1 MKSLPPYTQPVIPPL
16 PKNQNLKSQKGTYRI
31 ISDKP
36 FTELEKIRFYQGI
49 QVINNKSLVI
59 KEYLLPEG
67 EFNDKE
73 VNERKD
79 KFEELTNVNLKNK
92 GGQDFRLVVPYD
104 AIAPRDERRCYL
116 ITQPI
121 NNAITLREYLK
132 QLNSPL
138 NSKQVR
144 EVLKQVLQTLWFLH
158 TQKVRL
164 PNGEVLYGL
173 AHGNLSLDS
182 LLIVTHNQQFFI
194 YLCDLALWEDL
205 FKSPTAK
212 ITVHSP
218 EQDLQDL
225 GRLSLYLLWGAD
237 QHPDNG
243 KPIDYKNE
251 QHWSQ
256 VQDITLNIFIRRLL
270 GIDTPFTDPREALHT
285 LLVTESQSETQ
296 KAEQPIIQELE
307 SEIKPAKTTIN
318 LLKVIL
324 ICLSLGFLGSLTFR
338 LVWSQISTAAAEIS
352 GNKTSQTAYS
362 LIKDVT
368 DVPTGKFQYTSA
380 KSEGT
385 WGYLMTTPGLLSPN
399 NKFDK
404 VLRERGMKL
413 QLNYKSVNSLNEALN
428 QIEKKKVDFFITQHA
443 GNFGLPLQD
452 KQLTSETIAYEGI
465 VIFVPFSDSQREGS
479 IPQGLNGKISLEQL
493 RRLYSGQITNWK
505 ELDNKLPDLPV
516 KLYIPIEKAVV
527 QRFKEIIFKNYPL
540 EAERFQ
546 RLIDQKIIT
555 EQETI
560 NTLRSNILADF
571 ENRKNGG
578 VGFGLLSKVY
588 NQCSV
593 YPLSVGEKGK
603 EVQPLVQNNGEDI
616 NPKLDLCND
625 KGSYKPN
632 AEAFSQQRYLFVSPI
647 AVVYPD
653 DAIRSQAGKSFAKIL
668 KTDEGQKLLEET
680 GLIPQ
685 NKK

>member
-1 MKSLPPYTQPVIPPL
+1 MKSLPPSAKSAIPPL
-16 PKNQNLKSQKGTYRI
+16 PKNQTLKSQKGTYRI
-31 ISDKP
+31 ISNVP
-36 FTELEKIRFYQGI
+36 FTELEKVRFYQGVQI
-49 QVINNKSLVI
+49 VSHKSLVI

-67 EFNDKE
+67 EFNNTEVSDRKE
-73 VNERKD
+73 
-79 KFEELTNVNLKNK
+79 KFEQLISINLKQK
-92 GGQDFRLVVPYD
+92 GGQDFRLVIPYD

-116 ITQPI
+116 INEPI

-138 NSKQVR
+138 TSKQVR

-164 PNGEVLYGL
+164 PNGQVLYGL

-182 LLIVTHNQQFFI
+182 LLIVTNNHQFFI
-194 YLCDLALWEDL
+194 YLCDLAIWEDL
-205 FKSPTAK
+205 FQSPTAK
-212 ITVHSP
+212 ITTHSP

-225 GRLSLYLLWGAD
+225 GKLSLYLLWGAD
-237 QHPDNG
+237 RHPDNG
-243 KPIDYKNE
+243 KPIDHKNE

-256 VQDITLNIFIRRLL
+256 VKDITLKRFIRRIL
-270 GIDTPFTDPREALHT
+270 GMETPFADAREALHT
-285 LLVTESQSETQ
+285 LLATEFQSETQ
-296 KAEQPIIQELE
+296 QAEQLIIQEVE
-307 SEIKPAKTTIN
+307 SEKKPATTTKN

-324 ICLSLGFLGSLTFR
+324 ICLSLGIFGSLSGR
-338 LVWSQISTAAAEIS
+338 LVWSQISTAAEMS
-352 GNKTSQTAYS
+352 DGKTSQTAYS
-362 LIKDVT
+362 LIKDIIN
-368 DVPTGKFQYTSA
+368 VPTGKFQYTSA

-385 WGYLMTTPGLLSPN
+385 WDYLMTTPGLLSPN
-399 NKFDK
+399 EKFGQ
-404 VLRERGMKL
+404 VLSDREIKL
-413 QLNYKSVNSLNEALN
+413 QLSYKSVNSLNEALN
-428 QIEKKKVDFFITQHA
+428 QVENKKINFFITQHA
-443 GNFGLPLQD
+443 SNFGLPLQD
-452 KQLTSETIAYEGI
+452 KQLTSETIAYDGI
-465 VIFVPFSDSQREGS
+465 VIFVPFSDAQRVGS

-505 ELDNKLPDLPV
+505 ELDDKLPDLPV

-546 RLIDQKIIT
+546 QLIDQKIIT
-555 EQETI
+555 LQETI

-571 ENRKNGG
+571 ENRQNGG
-578 VGFGLLSKVY
+578 IGFGLLSKVY

-616 NPKLDLCND
+616 NPQLDLCND

-632 AEAFSQQRYLFVSPI
+632 AEAFSQKLYPFVSPI
-647 AVVYPD
+647 AVVYPND
-653 DAIRSQAGKSFAKIL
+653 EIRSQAGKSFAEIL
-668 KTDEGQKLLEET
+668 KTDEGQQLLKET